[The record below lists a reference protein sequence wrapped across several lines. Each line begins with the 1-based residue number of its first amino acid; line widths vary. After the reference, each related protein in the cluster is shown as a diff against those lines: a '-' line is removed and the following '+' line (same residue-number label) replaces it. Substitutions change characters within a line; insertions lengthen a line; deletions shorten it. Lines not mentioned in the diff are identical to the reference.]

1 MGNFDEAAPGNC
13 SGSFLRNVASLTRS
27 YGFEL
32 DPTGLRNRCDFA
44 RLLDGPMLD
53 CRWSSSVI
61 DPSLDVSIGL
71 QRLRIA
77 VMKLGSLYSPGL
89 AERMF
94 ALRPPSTGNAKQ
106 FFQRGSSSEVAVLE
120 ELRSVP
126 NLEFSPA
133 DPTDRAVLGRTVV
146 AARLGTPESTAR
158 VDMAC
163 SE

>member
-1 MGNFDEAAPGNC
+1 MGSFDEVAPGNC

-27 YGFEL
+27 CCFEL
-32 DPTGLRNRCDFA
+32 DPTGSRNRCGFA
-44 RLLDGPMLD
+44 MLLDGPMLD
-53 CRWSSSVI
+53 CRWPSSVI
-61 DPSLDVSIGL
+61 DPSLEVSIGL

-89 AERMF
+89 AECML

-106 FFQRGSSSEVAVLE
+106 LFQRGSSSEVAVLE
-120 ELRSVP
+120 ELRSAP
-126 NLEFSPA
+126 NLEFSLA

-146 AARLGTPESTAR
+146 VAILGTPESTALM
-158 VDMAC
+158 DMAC